1 VPRLLRTFLEVKGV
15 VGERVLGACTLKGG
29 VMSVKLL
36 RAALGAGDC
45 AYRYPCSEDLGVE
58 NMVGGVFCVFGIES
72 CEECFCK
79 GELAHVG
86 GFQLVA
92 QALRK
97 VANAGKTVSWTW
109 IRNSVFLNRRDRGDG
124 VKKFLV
130 QSRRIHTLIL

>member
-92 QALRK
+92 QALCE
-97 VANAGKTVSWTW
+97 VANA
-109 IRNSVFLNRRDRGDG
+109 VFLNRRDRGDG